1 MEENHERE
9 VIKIML
15 KILLLRNK
23 LDTLLKE
30 RDLLEEENIKFEKR
44 ESEIA
49 KAIEEMTEETPVED
63 REVVEKEVEEVV
75 EEKEQLLQKKKKLE
89 EQIKEIEDEI
99 LALEEETKEVE
110 EVKDKKE
117 VKEVEKTE
125 ENTEGRG
132 AVMNRKLNK
141 RERTYAIIKQDENK
155 RFFEDLKTV
164 VLQRDIKG
172 ITNAQM
178 LIPDNVF
185 TEIVKRAEDYGT
197 LFKLVDSFVIKG
209 TSRFRF
215 VEGEAVLSW
224 TECCAP
230 LTETTLGAVREITLD
245 CFKLG
250 GYAFLCKAFV
260 EDSMINMADYVL
272 DVFAKAYAKYLD
284 EAIYGGKGELSKQP
298 EGIATAV
305 TETKDVKNVL
315 DIVKAVGLLEEG
327 KGEPTIVIN
336 KKTYYNNLLDEIF
349 NLTSDGK
356 FVYALADRLPDGT
369 KIEYS
374 KAVPEGEIL
383 CGYFKEYKL
392 PVRAEMVFDSTDQ
405 VRWIEEEIGY
415 KISGRADG
423 KMTDKKYFTRLKYA
437 QEPAA

>member
-1 MEENHERE
+1 
-9 VIKIML
+9 ML

-49 KAIEEMTEETPVED
+49 QAIEEMTEETPMED
-63 REVVEKEVEEVV
+63 REVVEKEVEDFG
-75 EEKEQLLQKKKKLE
+75 EEKEELLEKKKKLE

-99 LALEEETKEVE
+99 LALEEETEEVE
-110 EVKDKKE
+110 EVVEKE

-132 AVMNRKLNK
+132 AFMTKKLNK
-141 RERTYAIIKQDENK
+141 RERAYAIIKQDENK

-197 LFKLVDSFVIKG
+197 LFKLVDSFVVKG

-298 EGIATAV
+298 EGIAKVV
-305 TETKDVKNVL
+305 TTTTEVKNVL

-349 NLTSDGK
+349 NLTNDGK

-392 PVRAEMVFDSTDQ
+392 PIRSEMVFDSTDQ

-423 KMTDKKYFTRLKYA
+423 KMTDKKYFTRLIYA
-437 QEPAA
+437 QRKEIE

>member
-1 MEENHERE
+1 MEEINERE

-44 ESEIA
+44 ESEVA

-75 EEKEQLLQKKKKLE
+75 EEKEELLQKKKKLE

-99 LALEEETKEVE
+99 LVLEEETEEVE

-125 ENTEGRG
+125 ENTEARG

-215 VEGEAVLSW
+215 IEGEAVLSW

-423 KMTDKKYFTRLKYA
+423 KMTDEKYFTRLKYA
-437 QEPAA
+437 QEPEA